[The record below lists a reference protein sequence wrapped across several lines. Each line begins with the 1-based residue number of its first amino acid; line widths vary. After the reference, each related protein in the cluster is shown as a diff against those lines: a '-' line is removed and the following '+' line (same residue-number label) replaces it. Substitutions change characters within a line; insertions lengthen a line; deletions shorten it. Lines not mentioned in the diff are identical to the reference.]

1 MPKNH
6 RLMFTATDT
15 AAVCATQSTTGAG
28 PLLINGTLS
37 DKRPQWIGTAR
48 FDYFMRPV
56 TITAAGNMSAVTFTI
71 NGQDANLNT
80 VTETIAGPNAG
91 TVTSV
96 NIYNRINSIVASA
109 AVTNVSVGDG
119 STGTS
124 RTIPM
129 DVRVANFKASLAAMV
144 TGTINYT
151 IQYTFDN
158 ILDPTY
164 ANSAVYFNTDLA
176 TLVAATTNQF
186 GYIISPVAGIRILI
200 NSSAAGSANFDIIE
214 EGLNS

>member
-71 NGQDANLNT
+71 NGMDANLNPIS
-80 VTETIAGPNAG
+80 ETIAGPNAG

-129 DVRVANFKASLAAMV
+129 DVRVANFKSSIAAMV

-151 IQYTFDN
+151 FQYTFDN
-158 ILDPTY
+158 ILSPTY
-164 ANSAVYFNTDLA
+164 ADSAVYFSSDIA
-176 TLVAATTNQF
+176 AMVAATTNQF
-186 GYIISPVAGIRILI
+186 GSIQSPVAGVRILI
-200 NSSAAGSANFDIIE
+200 NSSTGGSANFDIIE
-214 EGLNS
+214 EGISS